1 MSNELARHQTPEQA
15 ELEEKQRQL
24 DTLEAELADRELALA
39 TLKGELGAF
48 ENEYAQRVVSKYAI
62 LDDLNAQIAELLAER
77 SPEDIEIQETAE
89 QAREQADES
98 AEAGGNADPDRPVE
112 PFRPTEAMKDLY
124 KKLMKKFHP
133 DKADTPEQKARFTEI
148 FKEIDLAYHNGDEDR
163 MRELERQLENSPD
176 EVTGESV
183 AEQLVRA
190 IRQIAQIRGRIDAIA
205 ASISKMEESDIHQ
218 LCESVREAEESGR
231 DLFAEM
237 AAAVDVEIEA
247 AQTRLAELSA

>member
-89 QAREQADES
+89 QAREQAD
-98 AEAGGNADPDRPVE
+98 
-112 PFRPTEAMKDLY
+112 
-124 KKLMKKFHP
+124 
-133 DKADTPEQKARFTEI
+133 
-148 FKEIDLAYHNGDEDR
+148 
-163 MRELERQLENSPD
+163 
-176 EVTGESV
+176 
-183 AEQLVRA
+183 
-190 IRQIAQIRGRIDAIA
+190 
-205 ASISKMEESDIHQ
+205 
-218 LCESVREAEESGR
+218 
-231 DLFAEM
+231 
-237 AAAVDVEIEA
+237 
-247 AQTRLAELSA
+247 